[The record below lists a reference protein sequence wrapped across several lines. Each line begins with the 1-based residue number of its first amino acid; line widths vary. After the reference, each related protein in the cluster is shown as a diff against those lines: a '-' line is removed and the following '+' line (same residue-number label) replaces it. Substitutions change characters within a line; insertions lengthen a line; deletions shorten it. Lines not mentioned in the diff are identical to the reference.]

1 MKRPN
6 DAINYLIDMSRDYG
20 TSNRNYYS
28 VNAVVEYIS
37 YLEKCFELCYQIVV
51 NNEEKYKIIKKLIMK
66 SEEE

>member
-6 DAINYLIDMSRDYG
+6 DAINYLIDMSKDYG

-37 YLEKCFELCYQIVV
+37 YLEKC
-51 NNEEKYKIIKKLIMK
+51 EEKYKIIKKLIMK